1 MRRARKGGAVVIGT
15 GFIRVLIA
23 PVLAVAIGTG
33 IGVWQVSADSAPA
46 STPVA
51 RAVKGDL
58 VVSVGGVGR
67 IVQAS
72 SSAQIAVPSTTGGGG
87 AAGTTASGS
96 GSSAP
101 GNASGGAATAPA
113 DGLFPRT
120 SGRIVRFLVAPG
132 DHVVA
137 GQRLA
142 LLDDASTAATSTALA
157 RNDVETALL
166 DVLQKR
172 TSDPSKGLPPTPAE
186 LAAGRLAVAS
196 ALAGL
201 GRLLGPPRPA
211 DVSAAQSDVKRAQAD
226 LETLLG
232 GTPAARARAIRLA
245 QLNVQLSEERLA
257 RLLAP
262 PDPADVSAA
271 KSEVKKAEA
280 DLALLLRPPAGP
292 LPEQVAAAK
301 QAVAVAQRKLNDAK
315 ATGDPGK
322 IDVAQLELDQA
333 QADLATLLSAPRGP
347 LPEELQAARQAV
359 DAARAKLAK
368 LLSPAN
374 PADVKSA
381 RLELE
386 RARAEL
392 QTLRAGPSRAA
403 LAAARQAIRAFR
415 AKLAQL
421 LGPPLKADVALARF
435 DVGKAKA
442 DLAVLRTRGAPAS
455 PIDIAIARLK
465 VAAARVRLAAARF
478 DSELLTVRAPRA
490 GTVTALLTRPG
501 APVDPS
507 TPILAV
513 DNLARLAVTV
523 DLSEFDVARVKPGLS
538 ATVDVDALGG
548 RAFDGKVLF
557 AALTGT
563 DTNGVVT
570 FPVQVGL
577 DEIQGLKPGM
587 SVSVHI
593 VVAQRRNVV
602 QVPLEAVSRND
613 EDNPIV
619 TTINSA
625 GESVERKVTL
635 GLSNN
640 KNVQIVK
647 GLRAG
652 QIIELP
658 EAQGGEE

>member
-1 MRRARKGGAVVIGT
+1 MIGT
-15 GFIRVLIA
+15 GLIRVLVA
-23 PVLAVAIGTG
+23 PALAVGIGTG

-67 IVQAS
+67 IVQAA
-72 SSAQIAVPSTTGGGG
+72 SSAQITVPGTTGGG
-87 AAGTTASGS
+87 ATGTTSSSGGSSSS
-96 GSSAP
+96 GSSTPGSAP
-101 GNASGGAATAPA
+101 GGAATAPA
-113 DGLFPRT
+113 DGVFPRT
-120 SGRIVRFLVAPG
+120 SARIVRFLVAPG

-142 LLDDASTAATSTALA
+142 LLDDGSTAATATAIA

-166 DVLQKR
+166 EVLQKR

-186 LAAGRLAVAS
+186 LAAGRLAVIS
-196 ALAGL
+196 AFAGL
-201 GRLLGPPRPA
+201 DRLLGPPRPA
-211 DVSAAQSDVKRAQAD
+211 DVSAARLDVKRAQAD

-245 QLNVQLSEERLA
+245 RLNVQLSEDRLA

-271 KSEVKKAEA
+271 RSEVRKAEA

-301 QAVAVAQRKLNDAK
+301 QAVAVAQRKLDDAK
-315 ATGDPGK
+315 ATGDPRK

-333 QADLATLLSAPRGP
+333 KADLATLLAPPQGP
-347 LPEELQAARQAV
+347 LAEEIQAARQAV

-368 LLSPAN
+368 LLAPPN
-374 PADVKSA
+374 PADVQSA

-403 LAAARQAIRAFR
+403 LAAARQAITAFR

-421 LGPPLKADVALARF
+421 LGPPLKADVALARL

-442 DLAVLRTRGAPAS
+442 DLALLRTRGAPAS
-455 PIDIAIARLK
+455 PIDVAIARLK

-478 DSELLTVRAPRA
+478 DRDTLTVRAPRA

-507 TPILAV
+507 TPIVAV
-513 DNLARLAVTV
+513 DNLARLAATV
-523 DLSEFDVARVKPGLS
+523 DLSEFDVARVKPGLT

-548 RAFDGKVLF
+548 QAFPGKVLF

-577 DEIQGLKPGM
+577 DETQGLKPGM

-602 QVPLEAVSRND
+602 QVPLEAVTRDD
-613 EDNPIV
+613 EDHPIV
-619 TTINSA
+619 TTIDSSGN
-625 GESVERKVTL
+625 SVERKVTL

-652 QIIELP
+652 QVIELP
-658 EAQGGEE
+658 EAQGGGEE

>member
-1 MRRARKGGAVVIGT
+1 VIGSRLIRLLVGPALAVV
-15 GFIRVLIA
+15 
-23 PVLAVAIGTG
+23 IGTG

-67 IVQAS
+67 IVQANTS
-72 SSAQIAVPSTTGGGG
+72 PQISVPGNSGGGG
-87 AAGTTASGS
+87 AAGTAQSGT
-96 GSSAP
+96 GSSA
-101 GNASGGAATAPA
+101 GASAAGGATTAPA
-113 DGLFPRT
+113 DGVFPRA
-120 SGRIVRFLVAPG
+120 SGRIVRFLVKPG
-132 DHVVA
+132 DHVAA
-137 GQRLA
+137 GQKLA
-142 LLDDASTAATSTALA
+142 LLDDSSTAASATALA

-166 DVLQKR
+166 EVLQKR
-172 TSDPSKGLPPTPAE
+172 TSDPAKGIPATPAE
-186 LAAGRLAVAS
+186 MTAGRLAVTS

-201 GRLLGPPRPA
+201 GRLLGPPLPA
-211 DVSAAQSDVKRAQAD
+211 DVGAARLDLRRAQSD

-245 QLNVQLSEERLA
+245 QLSVQLSEDRLA

-271 KSEVKKAEA
+271 RTELTKAEA
-280 DLALLLRPPAGP
+280 DLAILLRAPAAP

-301 QAVAVAQRKLNDAK
+301 QAVAVAQRRLDDAK
-315 ATGDPGK
+315 ATGDPRK
-322 IDVAQLELDQA
+322 IDVAQLELDTA
-333 QADLATLLSAPRGP
+333 KADLATLLSPPRGP
-347 LPEELQAARQAV
+347 LPQEIAAARRAV
-359 DAARAKLAK
+359 EAAQAKLAK
-368 LLSPAN
+368 LLGPPNS
-374 PADVKSA
+374 ADVKTA
-381 RLELE
+381 RLDLE

-392 QTLRAGPSRAA
+392 QTLRAGPGPAA
-403 LAAARQAIRAFR
+403 LAAARQAVAAFR

-421 LGPPLKADVALARF
+421 LGPPLRSDVALARLEL
-435 DVGKAKA
+435 GKAKA
-442 DLAVLRTRGAPAS
+442 DLAVLRTHGAPAS
-455 PIDIAIARLK
+455 PIDIALARLK
-465 VAAARVRLAAARF
+465 VAAARVRLATARF
-478 DSELLTVRAPRA
+478 EGGLLTVRAPRA

-507 TPILAV
+507 TPIVAV
-513 DNLARLAVTV
+513 DNLSRLAVTV
-523 DLSEFDVARVKPGLS
+523 DLSEFDVARVRPGL
-538 ATVDVDALGG
+538 AAMVDVDALGG
-548 RAFDGKVLF
+548 KAFPGKVLF

-577 DEIQGLKPGM
+577 DETQGLRPGM

-602 QVPLEAVSRND
+602 QVPLEAVSRDD

-619 TTINSA
+619 TTVNSA
-625 GESVERKVTL
+625 GESVERKVKL

-640 KNVQIVK
+640 KNVQIVN